1 MRRIHLCIE
10 MRAILGVML
19 GCFSPMS
26 APTAKL
32 SFEIAQL
39 RRLKFGKK
47 SEQLDAEQ
55 RALFDEALDADLAA
69 AEAQLQ
75 ELLGK
80 KKPPATPGAM
90 PKRTALPA
98 DLPRVDCH
106 HEPRTLAARAAVR
119 SSASAKLDNTPGVFT
134 VECHI
139 RGKWTCAQV
148 PNADPGASPG
158 GDHRQGHPHLRAAHV
173 GAGRK
178 GLRPS
183 AAYMVVPRETLQSD
197 RHAA

>member
-106 HEPRTLAARAAVR
+106 HEPENTRCACGCALKRISEAGQHTGRIHGRVPHPRQVDLRT
-119 SSASAKLDNTPGVFT
+119 
-134 VECHI
+134 
-139 RGKWTCAQV
+139 
-148 PNADPGASPG
+148 GAE
-158 GDHRQGHPHLRAAHV
+158 R
-173 GAGRK
+173 
-178 GLRPS
+178 
-183 AAYMVVPRETLQSD
+183 
-197 RHAA
+197 

>member
-1 MRRIHLCIE
+1 
-10 MRAILGVML
+10 ML

-106 HEPRTLAARAAVR
+106 HEPENTRCACGCALKRI
-119 SSASAKLDNTPGVFT
+119 SEKLDNTPGVFT

-148 PNADPGASPG
+148 PNADPGAGPG
-158 GDHRQGHPHLRAAHV
+158 GDHRQGHPHLRAARV

-183 AAYMVVPRETLQSD
+183 AAYMVVPRQAGISCVSESGGLRS
-197 RHAA
+197 

>member
-1 MRRIHLCIE
+1 
-10 MRAILGVML
+10 
-19 GCFSPMS
+19 MS

-80 KKPPATPGAM
+80 KKPPAKPGAM

-98 DLPRVDCH
+98 DLPRVGLP
-106 HEPRTLAARAAVR
+106 PRAREHPLRVR
-119 SSASAKLDNTPGVFT
+119 L
-134 VECHI
+134 
-139 RGKWTCAQV
+139 CAQ
-148 PNADPGASPG
+148 
-158 GDHRQGHPHLRAAHV
+158 AHQREA
-173 GAGRK
+173 GLHAGRVH
-178 GLRPS
+178 GRVPHPQQVDLRIG
-183 AAYMVVPRETLQSD
+183 AER
-197 RHAA
+197 

>member
-1 MRRIHLCIE
+1 
-10 MRAILGVML
+10 ML
-19 GCFSPMS
+19 FAHVS
-26 APTAKL
+26 PTAKL

-98 DLPRVDCH
+98 DPPRVDCH
-106 HEPRTLAARAAVR
+106 HEPENTAARAAVR
-119 SSASAKLDNTPGVFT
+119 SSAHQREAGQHTGRIHGRVP
-134 VECHI
+134 HP
-139 RGKWTCAQV
+139 RQV
-148 PNADPGASPG
+148 DLRTGAE
-158 GDHRQGHPHLRAAHV
+158 R
-173 GAGRK
+173 
-178 GLRPS
+178 
-183 AAYMVVPRETLQSD
+183 
-197 RHAA
+197 

>member
-1 MRRIHLCIE
+1 
-10 MRAILGVML
+10 ML

-106 HEPRTLAARAAVR
+106 HEPENTRCACGCALKRIGE
-119 SSASAKLDNTPGVFT
+119 KLDNTPGVFT

-139 RGKWTCAQV
+139 RGKWTCA
-148 PNADPGASPG
+148 
-158 GDHRQGHPHLRAAHV
+158 
-173 GAGRK
+173 
-178 GLRPS
+178 
-183 AAYMVVPRETLQSD
+183 
-197 RHAA
+197 

>member
-1 MRRIHLCIE
+1 
-10 MRAILGVML
+10 ML

-90 PKRTALPA
+90 PKRTTLPA

-106 HEPRTLAARAAVR
+106 HEPENTRCACGCALKRI
-119 SSASAKLDNTPGVFT
+119 SEKLDNTPGVFT

-139 RGKWTCAQV
+139 RGKRTCAQV
-148 PNADPGASPG
+148 SNADPGASPG
-158 GDHRQGHPHLRAAHV
+158 GDHRQGHSHLRAAHV

-183 AAYMVVPRETLQSD
+183 AAYMVVPRQAGISCVSESGGLRS
-197 RHAA
+197 

>member
-1 MRRIHLCIE
+1 
-10 MRAILGVML
+10 
-19 GCFSPMS
+19 MS

-90 PKRTALPA
+90 PK
-98 DLPRVDCH
+98 
-106 HEPRTLAARAAVR
+106 
-119 SSASAKLDNTPGVFT
+119 NVFK
-134 VECHI
+134 V
-139 RGKWTCAQV
+139 
-148 PNADPGASPG
+148 SP
-158 GDHRQGHPHLRAAHV
+158 
-173 GAGRK
+173 
-178 GLRPS
+178 S
-183 AAYMVVPRETLQSD
+183 
-197 RHAA
+197 

>member
-1 MRRIHLCIE
+1 
-10 MRAILGVML
+10 
-19 GCFSPMS
+19 MS

-39 RRLKFGKK
+39 RRLKFGKR

-98 DLPRVDCH
+98 DLPRVDRH
-106 HEPRTLAARAAVR
+106 HEPENTAARAAVR
-119 SSASAKLDNTPGVFT
+119 SSASV
-134 VECHI
+134 
-139 RGKWTCAQV
+139 RSWTT
-148 PNADPGASPG
+148 
-158 GDHRQGHPHLRAAHV
+158 RRACSRSSAT
-173 GAGRK
+173 
-178 GLRPS
+178 S
-183 AAYMVVPRETLQSD
+183 AASGPAHRCRTLTQAPVPAEIIAKGIPTSGLL
-197 RHAA
+197 A

>member
-1 MRRIHLCIE
+1 
-10 MRAILGVML
+10 
-19 GCFSPMS
+19 MS

-98 DLPRVDCH
+98 SENIITSCWPSVI
-106 HEPRTLAARAAVR
+106 A
-119 SSASAKLDNTPGVFT
+119 TPT
-134 VECHI
+134 
-139 RGKWTCAQV
+139 R
-148 PNADPGASPG
+148 
-158 GDHRQGHPHLRAAHV
+158 
-173 GAGRK
+173 
-178 GLRPS
+178 
-183 AAYMVVPRETLQSD
+183 
-197 RHAA
+197 

>member
-1 MRRIHLCIE
+1 
-10 MRAILGVML
+10 
-19 GCFSPMS
+19 MS

-47 SEQLDAEQ
+47 SEQLDSEQ

-90 PKRTALPA
+90 PKRTALSA

-106 HEPRTLAARAAVR
+106 H
-119 SSASAKLDNTPGVFT
+119 
-134 VECHI
+134 
-139 RGKWTCAQV
+139 
-148 PNADPGASPG
+148 DP
-158 GDHRQGHPHLRAAHV
+158 
-173 GAGRK
+173 
-178 GLRPS
+178 
-183 AAYMVVPRETLQSD
+183 
-197 RHAA
+197 

>member
-69 AEAQLQ
+69 AEAQL
-75 ELLGK
+75 
-80 KKPPATPGAM
+80 
-90 PKRTALPA
+90 
-98 DLPRVDCH
+98 
-106 HEPRTLAARAAVR
+106 
-119 SSASAKLDNTPGVFT
+119 
-134 VECHI
+134 
-139 RGKWTCAQV
+139 
-148 PNADPGASPG
+148 
-158 GDHRQGHPHLRAAHV
+158 
-173 GAGRK
+173 
-178 GLRPS
+178 
-183 AAYMVVPRETLQSD
+183 
-197 RHAA
+197 

>member
-1 MRRIHLCIE
+1 
-10 MRAILGVML
+10 
-19 GCFSPMS
+19 MS

-106 HEPRTLAARAAVR
+106 HEPENTRCACGCALKRI
-119 SSASAKLDNTPGVFT
+119 SEKLDYTPGVFT

-139 RGKWTCAQV
+139 RSKWTCAQV
-148 PNADPGASPG
+148 PNADPGAGPG
-158 GDHRQGHPHLRAAHV
+158 GDHRQGHPHLRAARV

-183 AAYMVVPRETLQSD
+183 AAYMVVPRQAGISCVSESGGLRS
-197 RHAA
+197 

>member
-1 MRRIHLCIE
+1 
-10 MRAILGVML
+10 
-19 GCFSPMS
+19 MS

-106 HEPRTLAARAAVR
+106 HEPE
-119 SSASAKLDNTPGVFT
+119 NT
-134 VECHI
+134 
-139 RGKWTCAQV
+139 RCAF
-148 PNADPGASPG
+148 G
-158 GDHRQGHPHLRAAHV
+158 
-173 GAGRK
+173 
-178 GLRPS
+178 
-183 AAYMVVPRETLQSD
+183 
-197 RHAA
+197 

>member
-10 MRAILGVML
+10 MRAILGGVML

-69 AEAQLQ
+69 AEAQL
-75 ELLGK
+75 
-80 KKPPATPGAM
+80 
-90 PKRTALPA
+90 
-98 DLPRVDCH
+98 
-106 HEPRTLAARAAVR
+106 
-119 SSASAKLDNTPGVFT
+119 
-134 VECHI
+134 
-139 RGKWTCAQV
+139 
-148 PNADPGASPG
+148 
-158 GDHRQGHPHLRAAHV
+158 
-173 GAGRK
+173 
-178 GLRPS
+178 
-183 AAYMVVPRETLQSD
+183 
-197 RHAA
+197 

>member
-1 MRRIHLCIE
+1 
-10 MRAILGVML
+10 ML

-106 HEPRTLAARAAVR
+106 QETENTRCACGCALKRI
-119 SSASAKLDNTPGVFT
+119 SENNTPGVFT

-139 RGKWTCAQV
+139 RGKWTCA
-148 PNADPGASPG
+148 
-158 GDHRQGHPHLRAAHV
+158 
-173 GAGRK
+173 
-178 GLRPS
+178 
-183 AAYMVVPRETLQSD
+183 
-197 RHAA
+197 